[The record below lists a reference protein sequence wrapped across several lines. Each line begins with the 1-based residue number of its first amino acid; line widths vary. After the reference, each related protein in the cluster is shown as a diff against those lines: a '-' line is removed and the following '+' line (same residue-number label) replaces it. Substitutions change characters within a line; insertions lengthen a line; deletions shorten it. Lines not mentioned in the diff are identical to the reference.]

1 MSGFSGHKRGVRR
14 EVITSSGDDWRNAP
28 EEPDVPKDKP
38 TMDAINLALH
48 GNYVFASLPEED
60 VETVVRKMH
69 CVTVRAR
76 ARARVASAA
85 REITL
90 RVHIGTTPKGC
101 CAGRRWTRR

>member
-69 CVTVRAR
+69 CVTVRPPR
-76 ARARVASAA
+76 APSA
-85 REITL
+85 
-90 RVHIGTTPKGC
+90 
-101 CAGRRWTRR
+101 

>member
-69 CVTVRAR
+69 CVTVRRAR
-76 ARARVASAA
+76 ARAPNQRAKNHALSCLAA
-85 REITL
+85 LSRP
-90 RVHIGTTPKGC
+90 RARARAAP
-101 CAGRRWTRR
+101 RR